1 MTTRI
6 IRNFTDVDALANL
19 LRARKLPVTVSITA
33 GESRSS
39 EQNRL
44 AWKWYGEVAAQ
55 LEDRTIEEVRGD
67 AKLRFGVPILR
78 ADNGT
83 YAETY
88 DRLIRPRSY
97 EDKLALMM
105 APHDMAV
112 TRLMTTRQ
120 LTRYLDA
127 FAAFYAAQ
135 GVALTI
141 PEAA

>member
-6 IRNFTDVDALANL
+6 LRKPSDIDALASL
-19 LRARKLPVTVSITA
+19 LQARKLPVTVSVVS
-33 GESRSS
+33 GENRSS

-44 AWKWYGEVAAQ
+44 AWKWYGETAEQ
-55 LEDRTIEEVRGD
+55 IGDRTIEEVRGD

-78 ADNGT
+78 EDNDA
-83 YAETY
+83 YRETY

-112 TRLMTTRQ
+112 TRLMTTKQ

-135 GVALTI
+135 GVHLTMGD
-141 PEAA
+141 A

>member
-1 MTTRI
+1 MITRI
-6 IRNFTDVDALANL
+6 LRKPSDIDALASL
-19 LRARKLPVTVSITA
+19 LQARKLPVTVSVVS
-33 GESRSS
+33 GEYRSS

-44 AWKWYGEVAAQ
+44 AWKWYGETVEQ
-55 LEDRTIEEVRGD
+55 IGDRTIEEVRGD

-78 ADNGT
+78 EDNEA
-83 YAETY
+83 YRETY

-97 EDKLALMM
+97 DEKLALMM

-112 TRLMTTRQ
+112 TRLMTTKQ

-135 GVALTI
+135 GVHLTMGD
-141 PEAA
+141 A

>member
-6 IRNFTDVDALANL
+6 LRKPSDIDALASL
-19 LRARKLPVTVSITA
+19 LQARKLPVTVSVVS
-33 GESRSS
+33 GENRSS

-44 AWKWYGEVAAQ
+44 AWKWYGETVEQ
-55 LEDRTIEEVRGD
+55 IGDRTIEEVRGD

-78 ADNGT
+78 EDNDA
-83 YAETY
+83 YRETY

-112 TRLMTTRQ
+112 TRLMTTKQ

-135 GVALTI
+135 GVHLTMGE
-141 PEAA
+141 P

>member
-6 IRNFTDVDALANL
+6 LRKPSDIDALASL
-19 LRARKLPVTVSITA
+19 LQARKLPVTVSVVS
-33 GESRSS
+33 GENRSS

-44 AWKWYGEVAAQ
+44 AWKWYGETVEQ
-55 LEDRTIEEVRGD
+55 IGDRTIEEVRGD

-78 ADNGT
+78 EDNDA
-83 YAETY
+83 YRETY

-97 EDKLALMM
+97 EDKLALMT

-112 TRLMTTRQ
+112 TRLMTTKQ

-135 GVALTI
+135 GVHLTMGE
-141 PEAA
+141 P